1 MKFSFGQV
9 RAFLGVLAMDLMC
22 DIEDSDC
29 TAKKWFDYMG
39 NPADNDYAPF
49 LINYVTDPIP
59 GLTPFNRTTVACNE
73 ALDVI

>member
-29 TAKKWFDYMG
+29 TAQKWFDYMG